1 MMSELGTSPINLYAS
16 HADLFGKLGALHEEM
31 AEKGLSPKLSHLIEL
46 RVSQINGCAFCI
58 DMHVTAAR
66 KEGETSERLDRLVV
80 WRQVDLFSP
89 SEKAALAWAEA
100 LTHLEPRTDFA
111 SARAELRQHFDE
123 DIIVLISIDVAMI
136 NLWNR
141 LQISAH

>member
-1 MMSELGTSPINLYAS
+1 MSNFDTAPIDLYAS
-16 HADLFGKLGALHEEM
+16 HADIFGKLGALHEEM
-31 AEKGLSPKLSHLIEL
+31 AKEGLPTSLSHLVEL
-46 RVSQINGCAFCI
+46 RVSQINGCAFCV

-66 KEGETSERLDRLVV
+66 KDGESTERLDRLVV

-100 LTHLEPRTDFA
+100 LTQLQPDTDYA
-111 SARAELRQHFDE
+111 SARAELRQHFSE
-123 DIIVLISIDVAMI
+123 DMIVLISIDVAMI

-141 LQISAH
+141 LQVSAH

>member
-1 MMSELGTSPINLYAS
+1 MTEPDTSPIDLYAS
-16 HADLFGKLGALHEEM
+16 HGDMFGKLGALHEEM
-31 AEKGLSPKLSHLIEL
+31 AQRGLPRGLSHLIEL

-66 KEGETSERLDRLVV
+66 KDGESSERLDRLVV
-80 WRQVDLFSP
+80 WRQVDHFSP

-100 LTHLEPRTDFA
+100 LTQMRPDTDYA
-111 SARAELRQHFDE
+111 SARAELRQHFSE
-123 DIIVLISIDVAMI
+123 DMIVLIGIDVAMI